1 MPLTFALRR
10 TGLSALSH
18 VRRERRTLSPRSE
31 QQPAI
36 FAPLLPQTV
45 PRGRGSN
52 SPWSARHVLRE
63 RKTLRHVQDRSAAPA
78 GDGVACPFA
87 CRPHEATSG
96 EAVQIGAS
104 RCRVKDNLGATLVHD
119 AHEIPSKNQRVS
131 TQSQIPRVL
140 CGVAGLPNLE
150 LPLIS
155 QADAF
160 TYLCWRNVIVSQCHI
175 LRRSAC
181 TCLTMSAA

>member
-1 MPLTFALRR
+1 MYGAK
-10 TGLSALSH
+10 
-18 VRRERRTLSPRSE
+18 RRTLSPRSE

-36 FAPLLPQTV
+36 VAPLLPQTV

-87 CRPHEATSG
+87 CRSHEATSG

-104 RCRVKDNLGATLVHD
+104 RRRVKGDFGAIPVHGTY
-119 AHEIPSKNQRVS
+119 ETPSPGRRLCRR
-131 TQSQIPRVL
+131 SQIFGVL
-140 CGVAGLPNLE
+140 CGFADGKDSSLKTINGSPAHRAKGCQC
-150 LPLIS
+150 PLTVRTS
-155 QADAF
+155 S
-160 TYLCWRNVIVSQCHI
+160 WRLFAHQ
-175 LRRSAC
+175 
-181 TCLTMSAA
+181 